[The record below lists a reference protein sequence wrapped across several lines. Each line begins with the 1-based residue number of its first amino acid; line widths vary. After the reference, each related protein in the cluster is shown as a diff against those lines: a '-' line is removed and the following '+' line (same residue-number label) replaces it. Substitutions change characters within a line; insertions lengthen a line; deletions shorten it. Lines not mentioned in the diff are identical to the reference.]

1 MQVRSPG
8 EEDPLEEEMATYSS
22 ILAWK
27 IPWTEDPD
35 LHRVTES
42 DITEHMTHTGH
53 LIKEDI
59 QVQNHHV
66 KRYSSLYVFRDLKN
80 EMTERHHYI

>member
-35 LHRVTES
+35 LHRVTEL
-42 DITEHMTHTGH
+42 DITEHMAHTKT
-53 LIKEDI
+53 LMD
-59 QVQNHHV
+59 
-66 KRYSSLYVFRDLKN
+66 
-80 EMTERHHYI
+80 T